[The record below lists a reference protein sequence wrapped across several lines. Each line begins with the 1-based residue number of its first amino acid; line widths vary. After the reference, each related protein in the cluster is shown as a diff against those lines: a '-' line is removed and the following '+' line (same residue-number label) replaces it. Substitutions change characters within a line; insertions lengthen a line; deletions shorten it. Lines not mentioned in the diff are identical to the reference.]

1 MDDLGYST
9 CFMIMLL
16 SANCW
21 HLLTALN
28 LLLPNTDSFRSVDST
43 GNFKFVIPARSK
55 MAVESRQSRECN
67 FILWG
72 YFILDPWSLDTP
84 PTSQWWASIT
94 HKWVYSPNQPWLP
107 SFRQRCV
114 VIANDN
120 SNFSHSNSPKI
131 EKYNPA
137 KIVINQFS
145 ILFYLSGGHIVYSSY
160 RDSITWSKKKACHCF
175 SPWSLPTG
183 WNGVGIQLGTQPKGL
198 QVVAPQRPHHVGWW
212 WMCHSHAAIYCNNI
226 IKQIGLW
233 SLWNQQKLDPQIQP
247 NAWWIPRRLWRTNT
261 ICASATDGT
270 ARFGSA
276 LDGFAGLPT
285 FETVSVTYQYHYI
298 YIYIYV
304 YIYICIYIYVYV
316 LYVYMYM
323 YICIYIYVYR

>member
-1 MDDLGYST
+1 MVIDRQNMDDLGCST

-114 VIANDN
+114 VIANGN
-120 SNFSHSNSPKI
+120 SNFSHSNSQKI

-160 RDSITWSKKKACHCF
+160 RDSITWSKK
-175 SPWSLPTG
+175 
-183 WNGVGIQLGTQPKGL
+183 
-198 QVVAPQRPHHVGWW
+198 RPV
-212 WMCHSHAAIYCNNI
+212 
-226 IKQIGLW
+226 
-233 SLWNQQKLDPQIQP
+233 
-247 NAWWIPRRLWRTNT
+247 
-261 ICASATDGT
+261 
-270 ARFGSA
+270 
-276 LDGFAGLPT
+276 
-285 FETVSVTYQYHYI
+285 TVSAHEACQLAETELASSSAHSRRDCRSLRHKDHTMLGADGCVI
-298 YIYIYV
+298 V
-304 YIYICIYIYVYV
+304 M
-316 LYVYMYM
+316 L
-323 YICIYIYVYR
+323 